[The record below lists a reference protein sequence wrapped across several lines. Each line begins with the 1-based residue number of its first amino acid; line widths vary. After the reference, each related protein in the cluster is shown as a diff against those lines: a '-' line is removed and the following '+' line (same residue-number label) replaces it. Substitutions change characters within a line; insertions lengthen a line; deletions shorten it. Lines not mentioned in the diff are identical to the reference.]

1 MNKKKEPIIE
11 YDNGCKISIDREGI
25 ISMSN
30 CPDIELGGND
40 IDMLSKIKDII
51 TEDEV
56 WYNWPKNI

>member
-56 WYNWPKNI
+56 